1 MKSHPLAHLKA
12 YAVYVVSGVMLG
24 ACSSWPS
31 EGSGGF
37 AEHNAAPYQAIKISN
52 DHIPHLD
59 HSYPIEVGTRDNHV
73 DNHSNSN
80 VNNKDEGHLYFRDAN
95 ERGLHSNNHHTHYP
109 HNNQY
114 NLTDT
119 NSHQYARQKH
129 DSLVSSAQGLRIDT
143 HLCRNTLDTL
153 ILQGAKMCFPAAVH
167 NAQVRQNRIEREL
180 AGGLLYDASLNIQ
193 IQHFELNI
201 LRQQVNT
208 INPIGHL
215 NTAQCIKPLLGA
227 DQMEAVA
234 QVAKEKNKQLLILLN
249 TDNQFATNSSA
260 LNPKY
265 AARLA
270 KASQLLNQQPQIN
283 LIINGHTDNTGNDQH
298 NKNLALERAKVVA
311 DFLHTMGIPLNRL
324 KVLALAASQPYSHN
338 KSAEHRLVNRR
349 VDITLTNA
357 DSSAI
362 TVQH

>member
-1 MKSHPLAHLKA
+1 MNIYLFKYTQAGIA
-12 YAVYVVSGVMLG
+12 CIVSGLILS

-31 EGSGGF
+31 EGAGGF
-37 AEHNAAPYQAIKISN
+37 AEHNAAPYQTITINSN
-52 DHIPHLD
+52 QVPDLAYSH
-59 HSYPIEVGTRDNHV
+59 PIEVGTKNH
-73 DNHSNSN
+73 DINRQLT
-80 VNNKDEGHLYFRDAN
+80 EQYTGHLYYNGTDQHN
-95 ERGLHSNNHHTHYP
+95 IYDSTHHP
-109 HNNQY
+109 HNPSYNKQY
-114 NLTDT
+114 SLITRD
-119 NSHQYARQKH
+119 SHQHAQQKH
-129 DSLVSSAQGLRIDT
+129 NATVSASQGLRIDT

-167 NAQVRQNRIEREL
+167 NTQLRQNRIEREL
-180 AGGLLYDASLNIQ
+180 AGGLIYDASLNIQ
-193 IQHFELNI
+193 IQHFELDL

-208 INPIGHL
+208 INPSGHL
-215 NTAQCIKPLLGA
+215 NTARCIKPLLGA
-227 DQMEAVA
+227 DQMEAA
-234 QVAKEKNKQLLILLN
+234 AKKSKEKNQHLLKLLN

-283 LIINGHTDNTGNDQH
+283 LIIKGHTDNIGDEQY
-298 NKNLALERAKVVA
+298 NKNLALERAQAVA
-311 DFLHTMGIPLNRL
+311 QFLHTMGIALNRL
-324 KVLALAASQPYSHN
+324 KVIAFAASQPYSHN

-349 VDITLTNA
+349 VDITLANA